1 VKENI
6 DLSER
11 LARAQ
16 LFAAI
21 EGGSPFWS
29 AQITELGALKVRE
42 RLINGEYNEIKSSAK
57 NIATRVTST
66 SGEQILEE
74 IELAGA
80 FFLSPRDIDWPTSL
94 LDLAAPPIALLVKGE
109 RERLPNLINSISIVG
124 TRNPT
129 QYGVR
134 VAGDFGAG
142 AADHE
147 WAVVSGG
154 AVGIDAAAHRGSL
167 IGEGVTAAILGG
179 GFNKSYPGAHE
190 KLFSQICEE
199 GLLISE
205 VMPDVPAIPHR
216 FLTRNRL
223 IAALSKAT
231 VVVEAAFRS
240 GSLRTARDAAEIFR
254 PVMAV
259 PGPINSPT
267 SEGCH
272 RLIVERVGELV
283 TSISEVMEL
292 VKPIDIK

>member
-1 VKENI
+1 MINT
-6 DLSER
+6 

-21 EGGSPFWS
+21 EGGSIPWYEEISKF
-29 AQITELGALKVRE
+29 GAIEVRD
-42 RLINGEYNEIKSSAK
+42 RLVAGEYNAAGKIRERISQS
-57 NIATRVTST
+57 
-66 SGEQILEE
+66 SGEEVLEE
-74 IELAGA
+74 IAKAGA
-80 FFLSPRDIDWPTSL
+80 FILTPEDFDWPISL
-94 LDLAAPPIALLVKGE
+94 NDLAAPPIALLIKGQ
-109 RERLPNLINSISIVG
+109 REYLPNLVNSISIVG

-134 VAGDFGAG
+134 IAGDFGVG
-142 AADHE
+142 VADHK

-154 AVGIDAAAHRGSL
+154 AIGIDAAAHKGCL
-167 IGEGVTAAILGG
+167 VGEGITVAVLGG
-179 GFNKSYPGAHE
+179 GFNKNYPAVHE
-190 KLFSQICEE
+190 KLFSEISES

-205 VMPDVPAIPHR
+205 VMPDVSAIPHR

-272 RLIVERVGELV
+272 RLIAERVAELV
-283 TSISEVMEL
+283 SSISEVMEL
-292 VKPIDIK
+292 VKPISIK

>member
-1 VKENI
+1 MINT
-6 DLSER
+6 

-21 EGGSPFWS
+21 EGGSIPWYEEISKF
-29 AQITELGALKVRE
+29 GAIEVRD
-42 RLINGEYNEIKSSAK
+42 RLIAGEYNAAGKIRERISQS
-57 NIATRVTST
+57 
-66 SGEQILEE
+66 SGEEVLEE
-74 IELAGA
+74 IAKAGA
-80 FFLSPRDIDWPTSL
+80 FILTPEDFDWPISL
-94 LDLAAPPIALLVKGE
+94 NDLAAPPIALLIKGQ
-109 RERLPNLINSISIVG
+109 REYLPNLANSISIVG

-134 VAGDFGAG
+134 IAGDFGVG
-142 AADHE
+142 VADHE

-154 AVGIDAAAHRGSL
+154 AIGIDAAAHKGCL
-167 IGEGVTAAILGG
+167 VGEGITVAVLGG
-179 GFNKSYPGAHE
+179 GFNKNYPAVHE
-190 KLFSQICEE
+190 KLFAEISES

-272 RLIVERVGELV
+272 RLIAERVAELV
-283 TSISEVMEL
+283 SSISEVMEL
-292 VKPIDIK
+292 VKPISIK

>member
-1 VKENI
+1 MTNT
-6 DLSER
+6 

-21 EGGSPFWS
+21 EGGSVPWFEEIS
-29 AQITELGALKVRE
+29 RLGAVAVRD
-42 RLINGEYNEIKSSAK
+42 RLLSGEYNSAGK
-57 NIATRVTST
+57 IAERLKQS
-66 SGEQILEE
+66 SGEEVLSE
-74 IELAGA
+74 ITKAGA
-80 FFLSPRDIDWPTSL
+80 FLLTPEDIDWPESL
-94 LDLAAPPIALLVKGE
+94 NDLAAPPIALLIKGQ
-109 RERLPNLINSISIVG
+109 REYLPNLINSIAIVG

-129 QYGVR
+129 QYGLR
-134 VAGDFGAG
+134 IAGDFGVG
-142 AADHE
+142 VADHE
-147 WAVVSGG
+147 WAVISGG
-154 AVGIDAAAHRGSL
+154 AIGIDAAAHKGSL
-167 IGEGVTAAILGG
+167 VGEGITVAVLGG
-179 GFNKSYPGAHE
+179 GFNKNYPATHE
-190 KLFSQICEE
+190 KLFAEIAES

-272 RLIVERVGELV
+272 RLIAERVAELV
-283 TSISEVMEL
+283 SSVSDVMEL
-292 VKPIDIK
+292 VKPLNIK

>member
-1 VKENI
+1 MSTLI
-6 DLSER
+6 
-11 LARAQ
+11 ARAQ

-21 EGGSPFWS
+21 EGGSASWS
-29 AQITELGALKVRE
+29 EEIMKLGPVEVRDRLLKNEYSTAGKITDRLK
-42 RLINGEYNEIKSSAK
+42 LS
-57 NIATRVTST
+57 
-66 SGEQILEE
+66 SGEE
-74 IELAGA
+74 IISEITKAGA
-80 FFLSPRDIDWPTSL
+80 FILTPEDVDWPVSL
-94 LDLAAPPIALLVKGE
+94 NDLAVPPIALLVKGQ
-109 RERLPNLINSISIVG
+109 REYLPNLVNSISIVG

-129 QYGVR
+129 QYGAR
-134 VAGDFGAG
+134 IAGDFGVG
-142 AADHE
+142 VADHE
-147 WAVVSGG
+147 WAVISGG
-154 AVGIDAAAHRGSL
+154 AIGIDAAAHKGCL
-167 IGEGVTAAILGG
+167 VGEGVTVAVLGG
-179 GFNKSYPGAHE
+179 GFNKNYPATHE
-190 KLFSQICEE
+190 RLFAEISES

-272 RLIVERVGELV
+272 RLIIERVAELV
-283 TSISEVMEL
+283 SSVSEVMEL
-292 VKPIDIK
+292 VKPISIK